1 MPEETRICQ
10 RDLRLHSKEIMDAVE
25 RGDTFLV
32 TRDGRG
38 IGQLILLRRRER
50 FVARADFVSSSAVA
64 ATVSLERFRSDQD
77 EPFRGTV
84 DDPYAR

>member
-1 MPEETRICQ
+1 MPGETKISQ

-38 IGQLILLRRRER
+38 IGQLIPLRRRER

-64 ATVSLERFRSDQD
+64 ATVSLERFRNDQN
-77 EPFRGTV
+77 ELFRGTV